1 MFESSDDAQQLK
13 VLYSVPTATVARKRL
28 GKHRENLS
36 KTAEEQTLRR
46 EVGWYGSFAMGYADV
61 GADIYVAIGLVAL
74 FAGGASPLAF
84 LIASITYI
92 TTGLAY
98 SELATTYPYAGGA
111 HIYAMK
117 AFNDLAGFI
126 AGWAVMLD
134 YTVDIALFSL
144 ASAGYLSFFFP
155 GITTG
160 HFVVGMFGI
169 ALVIPDLGLIA
180 AALITVL
187 LIVNIIGIRES
198 SLFNEI
204 LVSFDI
210 FVEAIIL
217 VFGFVLAFS
226 LARFLG
232 QVGVLGS
239 PLPHLNIAYSLPSLG
254 VQDQNFI
261 YGITLAM
268 TSFIGIESIAQA
280 AEETRRPD
288 KWIPRANKLS
298 IISVVVF
305 AVGLSALSLGLMGW
319 QELAA
324 ARNDPISAIAA
335 HIPVVGVYL
344 APIVAITGFAIC
356 YVSTNTGV
364 IGVSRIVFSMG
375 RFDLLPRWFYKV
387 HPRFR
392 TPFRTILVFGIIGL
406 GMALVGELTFVAD
419 LYNYGALLSYI
430 IVNVCLIVLRNKEP
444 SAFRAWKVPGSL
456 TLTLRGREIIV
467 PIISVFGAISCAAL
481 WSLILTF
488 HEGGRILGTAWVL
501 VGIVG
506 FVILRRIKHMPVLT
520 SETGKRILPGGYV
533 MNAAVL
539 VRTPE
544 DERRVVSSIR
554 ESLDKR
560 FHITLLSIVD
570 PADLGLSADNL
581 NDYKQISDYRDK
593 SVEELQWIAKKL
605 RSVGYEAEPRVEIG
619 PFIEILDEEAKA
631 DRNDVVVL
639 IKRRTLRGHIEK
651 ERSDSSLAVLSKYP
665 GKVMIVRRSS

>member
-1 MFESSDDAQQLK
+1 
-13 VLYSVPTATVARKRL
+13 
-28 GKHRENLS
+28 
-36 KTAEEQTLRR
+36 LRR
-46 EVGWYGSFAMGYADV
+46 EIGWYGSFAMGYADV

-98 SELATTYPYAGGA
+98 SELATIYPYAGGA

-155 GITTG
+155 RIGTG
-160 HFVVGMFGI
+160 HF
-169 ALVIPDLGLIA
+169 LVTILGLQLSIPHLGLIA
-180 AALITVL
+180 AALVALL

-198 SLFNEI
+198 SFFNEI
-204 LVSFDI
+204 LVSFDLL
-210 FVEAIIL
+210 VEAVIL
-217 VFGFVLAFS
+217 IFGFLLAFS

-232 QVGVLGS
+232 QVSVFGS
-239 PLPHLNIAYSLPSLG
+239 PLPHFNIAYSLPSLG
-254 VQDQNFI
+254 VQEQNFI

-288 KWIPRANKLS
+288 RWIPRANKLS
-298 IISVVVF
+298 IVSVVVF
-305 AVGLSALSLGLMGW
+305 AVGLSAVSMGMMGW
-319 QELAA
+319 QDLAA

-335 HIPVVGVYL
+335 HIPVLGPYL
-344 APIVAITGFAIC
+344 APIVALTGFAIC

-387 HPRFR
+387 HRKFK
-392 TPFRTILVFGIIGL
+392 TPFRTIIVFGIIGT
-406 GMALVGELTFVAD
+406 ALAMIGELTFVAD

-430 IVNVCLIVLRNKEP
+430 IVNICLIVLRNKEP
-444 SAFRAWKVPGSL
+444 GAYRAWKVPGTFTISFGERRFL
-456 TLTLRGREIIV
+456 V
-467 PIISVFGAISCAAL
+467 PIISVVGAIACAIL
-481 WSLILTF
+481 WGLILTF

-501 VGIVG
+501 VGIIG
-506 FVILRRIKHMPVLT
+506 FVALRKMKHMPILT
-520 SETGKRILPGGYV
+520 AETGKRILPGGYV

-544 DERRVVSSIR
+544 DEGTVISSIR

-560 FHITLLSIVD
+560 FHITLLSILD
-570 PADLGLSADNL
+570 PADLGLSMDEL
-581 NDYKQISDYRDK
+581 RDYAQIKEYQAK
-593 SVEELQWIAKKL
+593 SIEELQSIAHKL
-605 RSVGYEAEPRVEIG
+605 RSAGYEASPRVEIG
-619 PFIEILDEEAKA
+619 SFSEILDEEAKA
-631 DRNDVVVL
+631 DRNDVIVL

-651 ERSDSSLAVLSKYP
+651 EREDSTLAVLSKYP
-665 GKVMIVRRSS
+665 GKIMIVRRAK

>member
-1 MFESSDDAQQLK
+1 LPS
-13 VLYSVPTATVARKRL
+13 
-28 GKHRENLS
+28 
-36 KTAEEQTLRR
+36 AEEQTLRR

-84 LIASITYI
+84 LVASITYV

-155 GITTG
+155 LITTG
-160 HFVVGMFGI
+160 HFVVRILGLT
-169 ALVIPDLGLIA
+169 LVIPHLGLIA
-180 AALITVL
+180 ASLVALL
-187 LIVNIIGIRES
+187 LVVNIIGIRES

-210 FVEAIIL
+210 VVEATIL
-217 VFGFVLAFS
+217 VFGFLLAFS

-232 QVGVLGS
+232 QIGVVGS
-239 PLPHLNIAYSLPSLG
+239 PLAHVNIAYSLPSLG
-254 VQDQNFI
+254 TQDQNFI

-288 KWIPRANKLS
+288 RWIPRANKLS

-305 AVGLSALSLGLMGW
+305 AVGLSAVSMGLMGW
-319 QELAA
+319 QELAG
-324 ARNDPISAIAA
+324 ARNDPISAMAA
-335 HIPVVGVYL
+335 HIPVLGIYL
-344 APIVAITGFAIC
+344 APVVALTGFAIC

-392 TPFRTILVFGIIGL
+392 TPVRTILVFGIIGL

-430 IVNVCLIVLRNKEP
+430 IVNVCLIVLRNKET
-444 SAFRAWKVPGSL
+444 SAFRAWKVPG
-456 TLTLRGREIIV
+456 TLKFGFGKREISI
-467 PIISVFGAISCAAL
+467 PIISVFGAVSCAVL

-488 HEGGRILGTAWVL
+488 HEEGRILGTAWVIIG
-501 VGIVG
+501 VVG
-506 FVILRRIKHMPVLT
+506 FVALRRVKHMPILT
-520 SETGKRILPGGYV
+520 TQTGKRILPGGYM
-533 MNAAVL
+533 MNATVL

-544 DERRVVSSIR
+544 DEQTVVSSIR
-554 ESLDKR
+554 NSLDKR

-570 PADLGLSADNL
+570 PADLGLSADDL
-581 NDYKQISDYRDK
+581 NDYKQISEYRDK
-593 SVEELQWIAKKL
+593 SVEELQWIARKL
-605 RSVGYEAEPRVEIG
+605 RSAGYEAEPRVEIG
-619 PFIEILDEEAKA
+619 PFIKILDEEAKA
-631 DRNDVVVL
+631 DRNDAVVL
-639 IKRRTLRGHIEK
+639 IKRKTLRGHIEK
-651 ERSDSSLAVLSKYP
+651 ERNDSSLAVLSKYP
-665 GKVMIVRRSS
+665 GKVMIVRRAS

>member
-1 MFESSDDAQQLK
+1 
-13 VLYSVPTATVARKRL
+13 
-28 GKHRENLS
+28 
-36 KTAEEQTLRR
+36 
-46 EVGWYGSFAMGYADV
+46 MGYADV

-84 LIASITYI
+84 LVASITYV

-155 GITTG
+155 RITAG
-160 HFVVGMFGI
+160 YLVVSILGRPFI
-169 ALVIPDLGLIA
+169 FPHLGLIA
-180 AALITVL
+180 ATLVAVLIAL
-187 LIVNIIGIRES
+187 NIIGIRES
-198 SLFNEI
+198 SFFNEI

-210 FVEAIIL
+210 VVEATIL
-217 VFGFVLAFS
+217 VFGFLLAFS
-226 LARFLG
+226 LARFLV
-232 QVGVLGS
+232 QIGVAGS
-239 PLPHLNIAYSLPSLG
+239 PVFHVNIAYSLPSLG

-305 AVGLSALSLGLMGW
+305 AVGLSAVSMGLMGW

-324 ARNDPISAIAA
+324 ARNDPISAMAA
-335 HIPVVGVYL
+335 HIPILGVYL
-344 APIVAITGFAIC
+344 APVVALTGFAIC

-387 HPRFR
+387 HPKFR
-392 TPFRTILVFGIIGL
+392 TPVRTILVFGIIGL
-406 GMALVGELTFVAD
+406 SMALVGELTFVAD

-430 IVNVCLIVLRNKEP
+430 IVNVCLIVLRNKEK
-444 SAFRAWKVPGSL
+444 SAFRAWKVPG
-456 TLTLRGREIIV
+456 TLRFTHGKREILIPV
-467 PIISVFGAISCAAL
+467 ISVFGAISCAVL

-488 HEGGRILGTAWVL
+488 HEEGRILGTAWVI
-501 VGIVG
+501 VGIIG
-506 FVILRRIKHMPVLT
+506 FVALRRLKHIPVLT
-520 SETGKRILPGGYV
+520 AQTGKRILPGGYV
-533 MNAAVL
+533 MNAIVL

-544 DERRVVSSIR
+544 NEQRVVSSIQ

-560 FHITLLSIVD
+560 FHITLLSIID
-570 PADLGLSADNL
+570 PADLGLSTDEL
-581 NDYKQISDYRDK
+581 SDYAEIAEYRSK
-593 SVEELQWIAKKL
+593 STEELQLIARKL
-605 RSVGYEAEPRVEIG
+605 RSLGYEAEPRVEIG
-619 PFIEILDEEAKA
+619 PFIEIVDKEAKSE
-631 DRNDVVVL
+631 RNDAIVL
-639 IKRRTLRGHIEK
+639 IKRKTLRGHIEK
-651 ERSDSSLAVLSKYP
+651 ERDDSTLAILSKYP
-665 GKVMIVRRSS
+665 GKVMIVRRAS

>member
-1 MFESSDDAQQLK
+1 MNSLRIGLFISKVDAGS
-13 VLYSVPTATVARKRL
+13 YRARL
-28 GKHRENLS
+28 GYSLS
-36 KTAEEQTLRR
+36 TTKEQTLRR
-46 EVGWYGSFAMGYADV
+46 EIGWYGSFAMGYADV

-98 SELATTYPYAGGA
+98 SELATIYPYAGGA

-117 AFNDLAGFI
+117 AFNDLVGFI

-160 HFVVGMFGI
+160 HISLALGGLKLAIPHLGI
-169 ALVIPDLGLIA
+169 IA
-180 AALITVL
+180 ATLVGVL
-187 LIVNIIGIRES
+187 LVVNIIGIRES

-204 LVSFDI
+204 LVSFDL

-232 QVGVLGS
+232 QVGVVGS
-239 PLPHLNIAYSLPSLG
+239 PTLHTNIAYSLPSLG
-254 VQDQNFI
+254 TQEQNFI

-298 IISVVVF
+298 IVSVVVF
-305 AVGLSALSLGLMGW
+305 AIGLSAVSMGLMGW
-319 QELAA
+319 AELAA
-324 ARNDPISAIAA
+324 SRNDPISAIAG
-335 HIPVVGVYL
+335 HIPVIGTYL
-344 APIVAITGFAIC
+344 APVVALTGFAIC

-387 HPRFR
+387 HHRFK
-392 TPFRTILVFGIIGL
+392 TPIRTIIVFGVIGI
-406 GMALVGELTFVAD
+406 ALAAIGELTFVAD
-419 LYNYGALLSYI
+419 LYNFGALLSYI
-430 IVNVCLIVLRNKEP
+430 VVNICLVVLRNKE
-444 SAFRAWKVPGSL
+444 SGAYRTWKVPG
-456 TLTLRGREIIV
+456 TIKLRFGERQYFV
-467 PIISVFGAISCAAL
+467 PIISVLGAISCAIL
-481 WSLILTF
+481 WGLILTF

-501 VGIVG
+501 VGVVG
-506 FVILRRIKHMPVLT
+506 FVALRRMKKMPIWT
-520 SETGKRILPGGYV
+520 AETGKRILPGGYV
-533 MNAAVL
+533 MNAVVL
-539 VRTPE
+539 ARNPE
-544 DERRVVSSIR
+544 EEEDILSSVSDA
-554 ESLDKR
+554 LDPR
-560 FHITLLSIVD
+560 FHVTLLHILD
-570 PADLGLSADNL
+570 PSDLGLSTDEL
-581 NDYKQISDYRDK
+581 SDYSQIKEYQAVTLR
-593 SVEELQWIAKKL
+593 ELQSVARKL
-605 RSVGYEAEPRVEIG
+605 RSMGYEATPRVEIG
-619 PFIEILDEEAKA
+619 PRTEILDREAGS
-631 DRNDVVVL
+631 DRNDL
-639 IKRRTLRGHIEK
+639 ILLLKRKTIRRNIEK
-651 ERSDSSLAVLSKYP
+651 ESDDSVMAILSKYP
-665 GKVMIVRRSS
+665 GKVMIIRRPK